1 MRGQLQKVRGWE
13 REAVA
18 KTDEGVWELDRSVGG
33 RIRRSYRP
41 SPYIGWGRQQEDQ
54 SQRGSL
60 VDMRTCRFIAA
71 AIPSFPEN
79 ICLVLNI
86 HLTLRENACFRGAKI
101 VPRTPWADVYN
112 PYPPLVI
119 RGVSFAHAHLLL
131 ELLQLLL
138 DGVRPLPTATAGR
151 ACPAAG
157 PAGACSPTAATGASA
172 GGAAVSGRARAGAV
186 SPTRATRVDL
196 LARTPR
202 RARLGVL
209 GVGGTTATGTP
220 PRGTHDMHI
229 HQTGGTPDG
238 PRCDDLCG

>member
-86 HLTLRENACFRGAKI
+86 HLTLREKMHAFGGRKWCPEL
-101 VPRTPWADVYN
+101 PRLTYTTP
-112 PYPPLVI
+112 
-119 RGVSFAHAHLLL
+119 
-131 ELLQLLL
+131 
-138 DGVRPLPTATAGR
+138 
-151 ACPAAG
+151 
-157 PAGACSPTAATGASA
+157 
-172 GGAAVSGRARAGAV
+172 
-186 SPTRATRVDL
+186 
-196 LARTPR
+196 
-202 RARLGVL
+202 
-209 GVGGTTATGTP
+209 
-220 PRGTHDMHI
+220 THH
-229 HQTGGTPDG
+229 
-238 PRCDDLCG
+238 

>member
-1 MRGQLQKVRGWE
+1 M
-13 REAVA
+13 
-18 KTDEGVWELDRSVGG
+18 
-33 RIRRSYRP
+33 
-41 SPYIGWGRQQEDQ
+41 
-54 SQRGSL
+54 
-60 VDMRTCRFIAA
+60 
-71 AIPSFPEN
+71 
-79 ICLVLNI
+79 
-86 HLTLRENACFRGAKI
+86 
-101 VPRTPWADVYN
+101 VPRTPSADVHN

-172 GGAAVSGRARAGAV
+172 CGAAVPGRARAGAV
-186 SPTRATRVDL
+186 SPTRAARVDL

-220 PRGTHDMHI
+220 PRGTHDMQI
-229 HQTGGTPDG
+229 HQTGGTPDA
-238 PRCDDLCG
+238 PQCDQSVDDAATSPLTQNLTAARERTYLNSSALSMSRRCRLSARLMCP